1 MPQAD
6 GRDQFMTS
14 MPITAARDDLSEVVN
29 RVAYSKERICLT
41 RHGKDV
47 AYVVSVEEARL
58 LDLIEDRLD
67 LSDALEALKELRE
80 QGPVSWDDLKAE
92 LGV

>member
-1 MPQAD
+1 
-6 GRDQFMTS
+6 MTS

-29 RVAYSKERICLT
+29 RVAYSNERICLT
-41 RHGKDV
+41 RHGKDI
-47 AYVVSVEEARL
+47 ACVVSVEEAKL

-67 LSDALEALKELRE
+67 LSDALDALRELQE
-80 QGPVSWDDLKAE
+80 QGPISWESLKAE

>member
-1 MPQAD
+1 
-6 GRDQFMTS
+6 MTS
-14 MPITAARDDLSEVVN
+14 MPITAARDDLAEIVN

-47 AYVVSVEEARL
+47 ACVVSIEEARL
-58 LDLIEDRLD
+58 LDLIEERLD
-67 LSDALEALKELRE
+67 LSDALDALEELRE
-80 QGPVSWDDLKAE
+80 RGPISWDDLKAE

>member
-1 MPQAD
+1 
-6 GRDQFMTS
+6 MTS

-29 RVAYSKERICLT
+29 RVAYGKERICLT

-47 AYVVSVEEARL
+47 ACVVSAEEAKL

-67 LSDALEALKELRE
+67 LSDVLEALKELRE
-80 QGPVSWDDLKAE
+80 QGAVSWDHLKAE

>member
-1 MPQAD
+1 
-6 GRDQFMTS
+6 MTS

-47 AYVVSVEEARL
+47 ACVVSVEEARL

-67 LSDALEALKELRE
+67 LSDALDALKELRE

>member
-1 MPQAD
+1 
-6 GRDQFMTS
+6 MTS

-47 AYVVSVEEARL
+47 ACVVSIEEARL

-80 QGPVSWDDLKAE
+80 QDPVSWDDLKAE

>member
-1 MPQAD
+1 
-6 GRDQFMTS
+6 MTS
-14 MPITAARDDLSEVVN
+14 VSITAARDGLSEVIN

-47 AYVVSVEEARL
+47 ACLVSVDEARL

-67 LSDALEALKELRE
+67 LSDALDALKESKE
-80 QGPVSWDDLKAE
+80 QGSVSWEALKAE

>member
-1 MPQAD
+1 
-6 GRDQFMTS
+6 MTS
-14 MPITAARDDLSEVVN
+14 MPVTAARDELAELVN
-29 RVAYSKERICLT
+29 RVAYGRERICLT

-47 AYVVSVEEARL
+47 VCVVSMDEARL

-67 LSDALEALKELRE
+67 LSDALDALKELRE
-80 QGPVSWDDLKAE
+80 QGSVPWGDLKAE

>member
-1 MPQAD
+1 
-6 GRDQFMTS
+6 MTNMS
-14 MPITAARDDLSEVVN
+14 ITAARDDLAELVN

-47 AYVVSVEEARL
+47 ACVVPVEQAKL
-58 LDLIEDRLD
+58 LELIEDRLD
-67 LSDALEALKELRE
+67 LSDALAALKELKE
-80 QGPVSWDDLKAE
+80 KGSVSWDELKAE

>member
-1 MPQAD
+1 
-6 GRDQFMTS
+6 MTS

-29 RVAYSKERICLT
+29 RVAYSKERIYLT

-47 AYVVSVEEARL
+47 ACVVSVEEARL

-67 LSDALEALKELRE
+67 LSDALDALKELRE
-80 QGPVSWDDLKAE
+80 QGSVSWDDLKAE

>member
-1 MPQAD
+1 
-6 GRDQFMTS
+6 MTS

-47 AYVVSVEEARL
+47 ACVVSVEEAKL
-58 LDLIEDRLD
+58 LDLIEERLD
-67 LSDALEALKELRE
+67 LSDALEALRE
-80 QGPVSWDDLKAE
+80 MQEHGSVSWTDLKAE

>member
-1 MPQAD
+1 
-6 GRDQFMTS
+6 MTS

-29 RVAYSKERICLT
+29 RVAYGKERICLT

-47 AYVVSVEEARL
+47 ACVVSVEEAKL

-67 LSDALEALKELRE
+67 LSDVLEALKELRE
-80 QGPVSWDDLKAE
+80 QGAVSWDDLKAE

>member
-1 MPQAD
+1 MI
-6 GRDQFMTS
+6 S

-47 AYVVSVEEARL
+47 ACVVSVEEARL

-67 LSDALEALKELRE
+67 LSDALDALRELRD
-80 QGPVSWDDLKAE
+80 QGPVSWDALKAE
-92 LGV
+92 LVARSSAGTTT

>member
-1 MPQAD
+1 
-6 GRDQFMTS
+6 MTS
-14 MPITAARDDLSEVVN
+14 MPVTAARDELSEVVN
-29 RVAYSKERICLT
+29 RVAYGRERICLT

-47 AYVVSVEEARL
+47 ACVVSVEEAKL

-67 LSDALEALKELRE
+67 VSDALVALEELRE
-80 QGPVSWDDLKAE
+80 RGSVSWADLKAE

>member
-1 MPQAD
+1 
-6 GRDQFMTS
+6 MTS
-14 MPITAARDDLSEVVN
+14 MPITAAREDLSEVIN
-29 RVAYSKERICLT
+29 RVAYGKERICLT

-47 AYVVSVEEARL
+47 VCVVSVEEARL

-80 QGPVSWDDLKAE
+80 QGSVSWDDLKAE